1 MSHWQPDR
9 LRYKIVLMTSRMS
22 TLRARPPC
30 LAGGTK
36 GSKIAHCSSVR
47 SVAYAFRGWVGM
59 GVLLPQEKTPT
70 MQLRNHLGQDHLPDS
85 LSVLGLAA
93 KRNVAPALWS
103 PGGAAECSQGWSAA
117 QPLEPPHDRGL
128 SVAPEGRPN
137 ERWGLVGR
145 PSGATTLP

>member
-85 LSVLGLAA
+85 LSVLSTQYST
-93 KRNVAPALWS
+93 RTTV
-103 PGGAAECSQGWSAA
+103 
-117 QPLEPPHDRGL
+117 LE
-128 SVAPEGRPN
+128 
-137 ERWGLVGR
+137 
-145 PSGATTLP
+145 

>member
-85 LSVLGLAA
+85 LSDQADEIEVQSMINRSGRQCVVIVGGLI
-93 KRNVAPALWS
+93 
-103 PGGAAECSQGWSAA
+103 
-117 QPLEPPHDRGL
+117 
-128 SVAPEGRPN
+128 
-137 ERWGLVGR
+137 
-145 PSGATTLP
+145 